1 MKYYALEGD
10 EIIFEVEADS
20 QQSAETRADL
30 EVFGNM
36 HQCHH
41 QSWITYGRVMSD
53 TSGIKRALNIK
64 ELDNG

>member
-1 MKYYALEGD
+1 MKYLAIEGD

-41 QSWITYGRVMSD
+41 QSWITYGRVMSEEQY
-53 TSGIKRALNIK
+53 LK